1 MSTHTRRRGHRT
13 RCRRRSGSWCS
24 ATPASWTTPRYVCGE
39 PPRCAGLVLPVGLRQ
54 DESRGVRTAPHAVS
68 PSPRAAL
75 ASSGFRVTL
84 PPVWLPQPRGCAPVP
99 RSLPV
104 GLPLVQVEEDN
115 REILRLL
122 RDTGTAEKLEGMK
135 RLIAQSACAPAAVAL
150 WRTAPRALP
159 LATHTPHP
167 PPHRSVRRP

>member
-1 MSTHTRRRGHRT
+1 MFSDASFLDDAQVRVRPAPALCGP
-13 RCRRRSGSWCS
+13 CRAR
-24 ATPASWTTPRYVCGE
+24 
-39 PPRCAGLVLPVGLRQ
+39 GLRQ
-54 DESRGVRTAPHAVS
+54 DEGRGVRTAPRAAS
-68 PSPRAAL
+68 SSPRSAL
-75 ASSGFRVTL
+75 ASPVFRVTL
-84 PPVWLPQPRGCAPVP
+84 PPVLLPQPRGCTPVP